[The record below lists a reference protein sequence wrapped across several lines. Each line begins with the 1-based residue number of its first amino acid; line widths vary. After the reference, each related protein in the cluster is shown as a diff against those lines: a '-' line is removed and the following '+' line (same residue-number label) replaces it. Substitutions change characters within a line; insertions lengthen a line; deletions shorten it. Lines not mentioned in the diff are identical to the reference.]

1 MILGFLISSM
11 VVVVVVV
18 VREVGLKGMEV
29 NYLGYIELEG
39 PVVSIWPAGQGEGSR
54 GVESSSRD
62 SAERDQS
69 GLVEL
74 SLHLAAG
81 VRGHGWRNGRDLG
94 ARLGRVGGRAT
105 EAEGLG

>member
-11 VVVVVVV
+11 VVVV

-69 GLVEL
+69 GLVES

-81 VRGHGWRNGRDLG
+81 HGWRSGRDLG
-94 ARLGRVGGRAT
+94 ARLGQVGGRAT
-105 EAEGLG
+105 EALSYSAKS

>member
-1 MILGFLISSM
+1 MILDFLISS
-11 VVVVVVV
+11 VVVV
-18 VREVGLKGMEV
+18 VREVGLKGMQV
-29 NYLGYIELEG
+29 NYSGYIELEG

-54 GVESSSRD
+54 GMESSSRD

-81 VRGHGWRNGRDLG
+81 VRGHGWRSGRDLG
-94 ARLGRVGGRAT
+94 ARLGQVGGRAT